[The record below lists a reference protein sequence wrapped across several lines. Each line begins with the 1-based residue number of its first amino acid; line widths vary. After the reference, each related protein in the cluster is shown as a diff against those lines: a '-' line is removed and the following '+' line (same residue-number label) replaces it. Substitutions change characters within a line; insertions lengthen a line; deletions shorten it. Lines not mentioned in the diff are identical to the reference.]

1 LQGQFNVFVFFF
13 RIVGFFGLFG
23 RLSLIVKDPAMIK
36 KITIKDFEH
45 FMNHDNHNVETDRL
59 FSKSVLILRN
69 QKWKDMRTMLSP
81 IYTSSKMKYMYGLLT
96 ECMDEFIAINED
108 KAKTNGGKIEIETH
122 DVFARI
128 TADGIAT
135 TALGFKGDCVKN
147 KGSEIYKIADGLEED
162 FTNPTNVTLNFTFPK
177 IFKLLNMQMFRKSIH
192 DFFLVNVVNEI
203 QRRREGKIVR
213 PDVIQLLVQA
223 KEGQL
228 KLEAGDA
235 DELSYTE
242 SKVKKI
248 SNWTD
253 EDLVAQAMVLFLGGF
268 ETTAT
273 LMQVI
278 SYELSKNPEIQQ
290 TLIDEV
296 DEMLENLNGKTISYD
311 QLNSMKFLEMVVN
324 ETLRKW
330 PSFRGAIR
338 SCNKDYNLVD
348 DETGETITIQKGTDV
363 WIPFGEI
370 QMDPKYF
377 PNPEKF
383 DPYRFSD
390 ENKGNIQSGTFL
402 PFGMGPR
409 TCIGSRYA
417 LLEAKLLLFSILTK
431 FKIEKCSKT
440 PEKLTHAMGNS
451 GYMEKIY
458 VDLKLRK

>member
-1 LQGQFNVFVFFF
+1 VFSF

-23 RLSLIVKDPAMIK
+23 RLSLIVKDPNHIK

-45 FMNHDNHNVETDRL
+45 FMNHDNNKHDTDRL
-59 FSKSVLILRN
+59 FSKSVLILRD

-96 ECMDEFIAINED
+96 ECMDEFIAINEN
-108 KAKTNGGKIEIETH
+108 KAKANGGKIEIETH

-135 TALGFKGDCVKN
+135 TALGFKGDCTKN
-147 KGSEIYKIADGLEED
+147 RDSEIYKIAQSLEAD
-162 FTNPTNVTLNFTFPK
+162 LTNPTSVTIMLTFPK
-177 IFKLLNMQMFRKSIH
+177 LFKLLNMQMFRKSTH
-192 DFFLVNVVNEI
+192 EFFLVNIMEEI
-203 QRRREGKIVR
+203 QRRREGQIVR

-228 KLEAGDA
+228 KLEAGDD

-253 EDLVAQAMVLFLGGF
+253 EDLVAQAMIFFLGGF

-273 LMQVI
+273 LLQTI
-278 SYELSKNPEIQQ
+278 SFELARNPEVQQ

-330 PSFRGAIR
+330 PSFKGTSRH
-338 SCNKDYNLVD
+338 CNRDSILKDE
-348 DETGETITIQKGTDV
+348 ETGKTYKIKKGIDIF
-363 WIPFGEI
+363 IPFGAM

-377 PNPEKF
+377 PEPEKF

-390 ENKGNIQSGTFL
+390 ENKGKIQSGTFL

-409 TCIGSRYA
+409 ICIGSRYA
-417 LLEAKLLLFSILTK
+417 ILEAKLMLFTIMSK
-431 FKIEKCSKT
+431 FRIEKCSKT
-440 PEKLTHAMGNS
+440 PVKLTSTKGNT
-451 GYMEKIY
+451 GYVEKVY
-458 VDLKLRK
+458 VDFKLRK